1 MRIQILSFIFCKSKQ
16 LFSDGIMPFV
26 FLVITTLFLSVGWFM
41 DRYLLPKNLGFILG
55 VLLWG
60 GCLSSKLETKG

>member
-1 MRIQILSFIFCKSKQ
+1 
-16 LFSDGIMPFV
+16 
-26 FLVITTLFLSVGWFM
+26 M